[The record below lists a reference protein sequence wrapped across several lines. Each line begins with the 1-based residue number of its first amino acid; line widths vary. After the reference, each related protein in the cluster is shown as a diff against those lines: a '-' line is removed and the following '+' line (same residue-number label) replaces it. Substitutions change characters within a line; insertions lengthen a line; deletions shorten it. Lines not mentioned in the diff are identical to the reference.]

1 MKPLINAISILFLS
15 IIIPI
20 NAMALSTAVKAG
32 NDYNYTLDKLR
43 AMHVMIENFG
53 DEDLRNKYSYIKSLF
68 QESGENLYGQ
78 NYSYSYEKFRKLKSE
93 LIIMLEKMA
102 QNYLDRTK
110 LILDSTAKNSFDI
123 LIEYSRKGGLAAYF
137 TRPFDPMRDVKP
149 YNEKDYHLFYNREF
163 IENYMKEGYKKYHRA
178 KNIFNDPEIEVT
190 MKRRNLPSE
199 SLNYIIDRYCT
210 VVSICRESK
219 QYGVEIYKILNESK
233 LGDSIVKYN
242 IKADRIDPIFDARIP
257 DEYKVDANDNIKLIH
272 SVELKKLTKYQQ

>member
-1 MKPLINAISILFLS
+1 
-15 IIIPI
+15 
-20 NAMALSTAVKAG
+20 MALSTAVKAG

-149 YNEKDYHLFYNREF
+149 YNEKEYHLFTTGIYRKLYERRLQNT
-163 IENYMKEGYKKYHRA
+163 IERKTYSTIRKL
-178 KNIFNDPEIEVT
+178 VT
-190 MKRRNLPSE
+190 MKE
-199 SLNYIIDRYCT
+199 
-210 VVSICRESK
+210 
-219 QYGVEIYKILNESK
+219 EIF
-233 LGDSIVKYN
+233 LGE
-242 IKADRIDPIFDARIP
+242 P
-257 DEYKVDANDNIKLIH
+257 
-272 SVELKKLTKYQQ
+272 ELFITGIAPL

>member
-1 MKPLINAISILFLS
+1 MKSLINATSILFLS

-110 LILDSTAKNSFDI
+110 LILDSTAKKLFRYFDRV
-123 LIEYSRKGGLAAYF
+123 LEKGGPCCIFYPSL
-137 TRPFDPMRDVKP
+137 RPHER
-149 YNEKDYHLFYNREF
+149 RE
-163 IENYMKEGYKKYHRA
+163 
-178 KNIFNDPEIEVT
+178 
-190 MKRRNLPSE
+190 
-199 SLNYIIDRYCT
+199 T
-210 VVSICRESK
+210 V
-219 QYGVEIYKILNESK
+219 Q
-233 LGDSIVKYN
+233 
-242 IKADRIDPIFDARIP
+242 
-257 DEYKVDANDNIKLIH
+257 
-272 SVELKKLTKYQQ
+272 